1 MECFN
6 KSRGRHT
13 QYVPLYSGKNVEP
26 KHAGGVKQYK
36 SVSHRVGEHVN
47 YLDYCRRKVAKTLAT
62 ISAITVAT
70 ITIPTVAYAASLPHV
85 DNNVKIQA
93 NNTTIEPTT
102 VSRDYYRPKLSTLS
116 TNNEGLWGNIEQL
129 TIPITRSTSQKE
141 AANSLDNMIKS
152 ANNTLS
158 NYGIHADKSMV
169 DSLKQEISKAQNV
182 LKDENSSIN
191 ALNDTTAS
199 LGRLDANVRN
209 NAIMRAS
216 VDSVLKSFS
225 YKMPEGTSPS
235 DAVNL
240 ALQFVGK
247 TPYVWGGNQP
257 YGWDCSGMVQWVY
270 GQLGVRLPHYSGSQ
284 ATVGTPVKSILDAKP
299 GDIIANNTHAAIYV
313 GNGLVVNA
321 LSPEL
326 GTQVTPISYA
336 FMSAYQIRRVK

>member
-1 MECFN
+1 MTYFN
-6 KSRGRHT
+6 KNKGRHT
-13 QYVPLYSGKNVEP
+13 QYVSHNRINIEP
-26 KHAGGVKQYK
+26 KHAGGVKQRK
-36 SVSHRVGEHVN
+36 NVSHHVGEHVN
-47 YLDYCRRKVAKTLAT
+47 YMDYCKRKVAKTLAT
-62 ISAITVAT
+62 ISAVTVAT
-70 ITIPTVAYAASLPHV
+70 VTIPTVAYAASLPH
-85 DNNVKIQA
+85 DNNKTPQTSVKA
-93 NNTTIEPTT
+93 DFDPTT
-102 VSRDYYRPKLSTLS
+102 VSRDYYRSKLSTLS

-129 TIPITRSTSQKE
+129 TIPLTRSTSQKE

-152 ANNTLS
+152 ANNTLN
-158 NYGIHADKSMV
+158 NYSVHADKSMV
-169 DSLKQEISKAQNV
+169 ESLKQEISKAQNV
-182 LKDENSSIN
+182 LKDENSSISM
-191 ALNDTTAS
+191 LNDATAN
-199 LGRLDANVRN
+199 LGKQDANVRN

-216 VDSVLKSFS
+216 VSSVLKSFS

-284 ATVGTPVKSILDAKP
+284 AAMGTPVKSILEAQP
-299 GDIIANNTHAAIYV
+299 GDILANNTHAAIYV

>member
-1 MECFN
+1 MTYFSKN
-6 KSRGRHT
+6 KGRHT
-13 QYVPLYSGKNVEP
+13 QYVSHNRINIEP
-26 KHAGGVKQYK
+26 KHAGGVKQCK
-36 SVSHRVGEHVN
+36 NVSRRVGEHVN
-47 YLDYCRRKVAKTLAT
+47 YMDYCKRKVAKTLAT

-70 ITIPTVAYAASLPHV
+70 ITIPTVAYAASLPH
-85 DNNVKIQA
+85 DNNKTPQTSVKA
-93 NNTTIEPTT
+93 DFDSTT

-129 TIPITRSTSQKE
+129 TIPLTRSTSQKE

-152 ANNTLS
+152 VNNTLS
-158 NYGIHADKSMV
+158 NYGVHADKSMV
-169 DSLKQEISKAQNV
+169 ESLKQEISKAQNI
-182 LKDENSSIN
+182 LKDENSSISV
-191 ALNDTTAS
+191 LNDATAN
-199 LGRLDANVRN
+199 LGKQDANVRN

-216 VDSVLKSFS
+216 VSSVLKSFS

-284 ATVGTPVKSILDAKP
+284 AAMGTPVKSILEAQP
-299 GDIIANNTHAAIYV
+299 GDILANNTHAAIYV

>member
-1 MECFN
+1 MTYFSKN
-6 KSRGRHT
+6 KSRHT
-13 QYVPLYSGKNVEP
+13 QYVSHNRINIEP
-26 KHAGGVKQYK
+26 KHAGGVKQCK
-36 SVSHRVGEHVN
+36 NVSRRVGEHVN
-47 YLDYCRRKVAKTLAT
+47 YMDYCKRKVAKTLAT

-70 ITIPTVAYAASLPHV
+70 ITIPTVAYAASLPH
-85 DNNVKIQA
+85 DNNKTPQTSVKA
-93 NNTTIEPTT
+93 DFDSTT

-129 TIPITRSTSQKE
+129 TIPLTRSTSQKE

-158 NYGIHADKSMV
+158 NYGVHADKNMV
-169 DSLKQEISKAQNV
+169 DSLKQEISKAQNI
-182 LKDENSSIN
+182 LKDENSSISV
-191 ALNDTTAS
+191 LNDATAS
-199 LGRLDANVRN
+199 LSKQDANVRN
-209 NAIMRAS
+209 NAITRTS
-216 VDSVLKSFS
+216 INSVLKSFS

-299 GDIIANNTHAAIYV
+299 GDILANNTHAAIYV

>member
-1 MECFN
+1 MEYFN

-13 QYVPLYSGKNVEP
+13 QYVSHNRINIEP
-26 KHAGGVKQYK
+26 KHAGGVRQHK
-36 SVSHRVGEHVN
+36 SVSHHVGEHVN
-47 YLDYCRRKVAKTLAT
+47 YMDYCRRKVAKTLAT
-62 ISAITVAT
+62 ISAITVST
-70 ITIPTVAYAASLPHV
+70 ITIPTFAYAASLPHA
-85 DNNVKIQA
+85 DNNIKIQA
-93 NNTTIEPTT
+93 DTTSEPIT
-102 VSRDYYRPKLSTLS
+102 VSRDYYRPELSTFS
-116 TNNEGLWGNIEQL
+116 VNNDGLWGNIEQL
-129 TIPITRSTSQKE
+129 NIPVTRSTSQQE

-158 NYGIHADKSMV
+158 NYGVHADKSMV
-169 DSLKQEISKAQNV
+169 ESLKQEISKAQNV

-199 LGRLDANVRN
+199 LGKLDANVRN

-216 VDSVLKSFS
+216 VSSVLKSFS

-270 GQLGVRLPHYSGSQ
+270 GQLGIRLPHYSGSQ

-299 GDIIANNTHAAIYV
+299 GDILANNTHAAIYV